1 MAGGWGRLQG
11 EGVCVCVCVCVC
23 VYIYTWLIHIVI
35 WQEPTQ
41 HCKAIVLQL
50 QKEQAN
56 AN

>member
-11 EGVCVCVCVCVC
+11 EGVCVCVCVYIYI
-23 VYIYTWLIHIVI
+23 YIYTWLIHTVI